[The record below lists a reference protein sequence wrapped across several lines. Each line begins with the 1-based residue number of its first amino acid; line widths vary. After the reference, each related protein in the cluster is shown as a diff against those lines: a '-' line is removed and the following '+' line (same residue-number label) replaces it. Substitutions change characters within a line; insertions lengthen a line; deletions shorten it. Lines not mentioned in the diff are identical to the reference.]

1 VKPTLLAAAL
11 AALLL
16 SPAALA
22 HEGGP
27 KGFTSTVTRV
37 TPATQ
42 GLRATILQGDD
53 RIGLRNTTGQT
64 ILVYGYTNEPYLRI
78 TPHAVYRNARSPATY
93 LNEVRFA
100 DQDVDFPEDVSAKA
114 PPEWKQVADGPYYEW
129 HDHRIHWM
137 NPILPPQVRSA
148 KDEPHHIF
156 DWSVPIRV
164 AGEPGSLQGTLD
176 YAPPPSSSFNA
187 LLVVPLAAIVLA
199 GAGAWW
205 WRRRR
210 PASGESAA
218 R

>member
-1 VKPTLLAAAL
+1 MSRALAAAVL
-11 AALLL
+11 AALTL
-16 SPAALA
+16 PTAALA

-53 RIGLRNTTGQT
+53 RIGLRNTSGQT
-64 ILVYGYTNEPYLRI
+64 ILVYGYTKDPYLRI
-78 TPHAVYRNARSPATY
+78 TPHAVYRNERSPATY

-100 DQDVDFPEDVSAKA
+100 DQNVDFPDDVSAKA
-114 PPEWKQVADGPYYEW
+114 PPVWKQVSDGPYYEW

-137 NPILPPQVRSA
+137 NPILPPQVRRA

-164 AGEPGSLQGTLD
+164 GARSGALAGTLD
-176 YAPPPSSSFNA
+176 YAPPPSSSFNRA
-187 LLVVPLAAIVLA
+187 LLVVPAALIVLG
-199 GAGAWW
+199 GAAVW

-210 PASGESAA
+210 AA
-218 R
+218 

>member
-1 VKPTLLAAAL
+1 VAPRIGRAFAAAL
-11 AALLL
+11 FAALALP
-16 SPAALA
+16 SAALA

-27 KGFTSTVTRV
+27 KGFTSTITRV

-53 RIGLRNTTGQT
+53 RIGLRNTTGKT
-64 ILVYGYTNEPYLRI
+64 ILVYGYTKDPYLRI
-78 TPHAVYRNARSPATY
+78 TPHAVYRNERSPATY

-100 DQDVDFPEDVSAKA
+100 NENVDFPADVSAKA
-114 PPEWKQVADGPYYEW
+114 APRWKQVADGPYYEW

-156 DWSVPIRV
+156 DWSVPIQV
-164 AGEPGSLQGTLD
+164 AGVPGSLQGTLD
-176 YAPPPSSSFNA
+176 YAPPPSSRFNA
-187 LLVVPLAAIVLA
+187 LLVVPLAAIVLV
-199 GAGAWW
+199 GAAVW

-210 PASGESAA
+210 PA
-218 R
+218 